1 MQKTEEMMQI
11 ISFQN
16 FFISLQS
23 IWCDG
28 RAVRHR
34 SAKPGT
40 AVRFRFA
47 PQKARRE
54 PFWLFSVLA
63 LRAIFFIRGA
73 APNVPCGSRP

>member
-11 ISFQN
+11 ISFQI

-47 PQKARRE
+47 PQKSKE
-54 PFWLFSVLA
+54 PQWLL
-63 LRAIFFIRGA
+63 
-73 APNVPCGSRP
+73 